1 MGKPKKLPWTSAE
14 DTQLCKVVKEY
25 QTDNRKSDGSF
36 ALSATWGEI
45 AELIP
50 NRTAKQ
56 CRERWCYNLSPAINR
71 DIWTIEED
79 ALLMK
84 VQTTLGNQ
92 WALIARHL
100 KGRTENSV
108 KTRYKSIMRALK
120 RSWRRSED
128 ELILQYQRKYG
139 SSRWGD
145 IAKKLP
151 GRTAN
156 GVKARYSLLRKG
168 LANEVPE
175 KGSPLQ
181 ILYQQ
186 DLVEKME
193 FNIDSIN
200 LLGVAPQL
208 KHKLS
213 RKRSWEQMKTSR
225 MAGLLDAIEEN
236 LADPEHMKS
245 IGLDWKVPYTKR
257 TRLEAMSPA
266 TTSASATTMTTA
278 PIGASSGPSVT
289 NSSKANPVGKIC
301 RETLKSSI
309 PMVSPNID
317 VVRLLAGTGAQAPG
331 VFGQGQSQ
339 TGTQAQ
345 GEGEG
350 QRQSPVDRMI
360 NDESVPPAIRAT
372 LLAQSQ
378 QLLLYSTALQA
389 MMTQQYQ
396 NMYNANH
403 MTQTTQNLVRG
414 ILGQVDATGLTSKQ
428 VERPA
433 PMPGMMSQVYPGSFQ
448 VQGGTK

>member
-1 MGKPKKLPWTSAE
+1 MGKPKKLPWTPAE
-14 DTQLCKVVKEY
+14 DDQLCKIVKEY
-25 QTDNRKSDGSF
+25 QTDNQKSDGTY

-56 CRERWCYNLSPAINR
+56 CRERWCYNLSPAIKR
-71 DIWTIEED
+71 DIWTVEED

-128 ELILQYQRKYG
+128 KLILQYQRKYG

-181 ILYQQ
+181 ILYQKE
-186 DLVEKME
+186 LVEKME
-193 FNIDSIN
+193 FNIGSMD

-213 RKRSWEQMKTSR
+213 RKRSWEEMKTTR

-257 TRLEAMSPA
+257 TKLEPMCPA
-266 TTSASATTMTTA
+266 TSSAISAGSISDSEKSDNAT
-278 PIGASSGPSVT
+278 V
-289 NSSKANPVGKIC
+289 
-301 RETLKSSI
+301 KSSLVN
-309 PMVSPNID
+309 PTQQNFLN
-317 VVRLLAGTGAQAPG
+317 LLAANGLNGAQPLVG
-331 VFGQGQSQ
+331 CQGQSQ
-339 TGTQAQ
+339 TRNVQSNPNAPSTQTNQ
-345 GEGEG
+345 
-350 QRQSPVDRMI
+350 QSPVDKMI
-360 NDESVPPAIRAT
+360 NDETVPPAIRAT

-389 MMTQQYQ
+389 MVTQQYQ
-396 NMYNANH
+396 NMYNANN
-403 MTQTTQNLVRG
+403 MTQTAQNLVRG
-414 ILGQVDATGLTSKQ
+414 ILGQVNPANLVSKQ
-428 VERPA
+428 VEPPA
-433 PMPGMMSQVYPGSFQ
+433 ASPPMTMVPAMLQTGFSL
-448 VQGGTK
+448 QGGTN